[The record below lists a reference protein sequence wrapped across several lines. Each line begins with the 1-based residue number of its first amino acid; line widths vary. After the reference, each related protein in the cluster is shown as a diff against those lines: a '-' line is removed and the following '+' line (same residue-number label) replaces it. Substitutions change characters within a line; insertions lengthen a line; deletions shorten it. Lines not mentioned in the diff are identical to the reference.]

1 VGNMID
7 VVEAGCGILRPRPS
21 SSSRQPATRSSAVER
36 SLARP
41 PPGRSVGRHL
51 RVADPPLSPLP
62 LSPSP
67 RISFSV
73 SLSVRPSVSR
83 LHLARFRC
91 WVSTLA
97 LRLPR
102 GRRRQGQR
110 SLPKRRDRGDLVVC
124 LILPPRTEVGL
135 TTLLLLWLLW
145 WRTKNRKAGRRACV
159 CVVAA
164 VARPSTDFSDR
175 EASTTVDLTK
185 S

>member
-1 VGNMID
+1 MLNPPASTII
-7 VVEAGCGILRPRPS
+7 EQPPAGHSFLRS
-21 SSSRQPATRSSAVER
+21 GEI
-36 SLARP
+36 ARP
-41 PPGRSVGRHL
+41 PPGRSVGRSVGIL
-51 RVADPPLSPLP
+51 ESPTFRSPSLP
-62 LSPSP
+62 LSLSP
-67 RISFSV
+67 HLPLC
-73 SLSVRPSVSR
+73 LSVRPSVSR

-135 TTLLLLWLLW
+135 TTFMLLLLWLLW

>member
-1 VGNMID
+1 
-7 VVEAGCGILRPRPS
+7 VESSGLDHHRAAASRPLVPPQWRD
-21 SSSRQPATRSSAVER
+21 RSSPSR
-36 SLARP
+36 SV
-41 PPGRSVGRHL
+41 GRSVGIIESTTFRS
-51 RVADPPLSPLP
+51 PLSL

>member
-1 VGNMID
+1 MESSGLD
-7 VVEAGCGILRPRPS
+7 HHRAAASRPLVPPQWRD
-21 SSSRQPATRSSAVER
+21 RSSPSR
-36 SLARP
+36 SV
-41 PPGRSVGRHL
+41 GRSVGIL
-51 RVADPPLSPLP
+51 ESPTFRSP
-62 LSPSP
+62 LSPSLP
-67 RISFSV
+67 LSLSPHLLLC
-73 SLSVRPSVSR
+73 LSVRPSVSR

-124 LILPPRTEVGL
+124 PILPPRTEVGL
-135 TTLLLLWLLW
+135 TTLLLLLWLLW

>member
-1 VGNMID
+1 MESSGLD
-7 VVEAGCGILRPRPS
+7 HHRAAASRPLVPPQWRD
-21 SSSRQPATRSSAVER
+21 RSSPSR
-36 SLARP
+36 SV
-41 PPGRSVGRHL
+41 GRSVGILESTTFR
-51 RVADPPLSPLP
+51 SPLP
-62 LSPSP
+62 SLPLPASPSL
-67 RISFSV
+67 SLC
-73 SLSVRPSVSR
+73 LSVRLHVSR

-124 LILPPRTEVGL
+124 LILPPRAEVGW

-145 WRTKNRKAGRRACV
+145 WRTKNRKAGVRACV

-175 EASTTVDLTK
+175 EAASTTVDLTK

>member
-1 VGNMID
+1 MWNPPASTII
-7 VVEAGCGILRPRPS
+7 EQPPAGHSFLRS
-21 SSSRQPATRSSAVER
+21 GEI
-36 SLARP
+36 ARP

-62 LSPSP
+62 LSLSP
-67 RISFSV
+67 HLLPC
-73 SLSVRPSVSR
+73 LSVCPSVSR

-91 WVSTLA
+91 RVSTLA

-135 TTLLLLWLLW
+135 TTLLLLLWLLW

>member
-1 VGNMID
+1 MID

-36 SLARP
+36 SLVP
-41 PPGRSVGRHL
+41 LPVGRSVGRHL
-51 RVADPPLSPLP
+51 RVDDLPLYPLP
-62 LSPSP
+62 SLPLPASPSL
-67 RISFSV
+67 SLC
-73 SLSVRPSVSR
+73 LSVRLHVSR

-124 LILPPRTEVGL
+124 PILPPRAEVGW

-145 WRTKNRKAGRRACV
+145 WRTKNRKAGVRACV

-175 EASTTVDLTK
+175 EAASTTVDLTK

>member
-1 VGNMID
+1 MID

-36 SLARP
+36 SLVP
-41 PPGRSVGRHL
+41 LPVGRSVGILESTTFR
-51 RVADPPLSPLP
+51 SPLP
-62 LSPSP
+62 PSLPLPASP
-67 RISFSV
+67 SFSV
-73 SLSVRPSVSR
+73 PLSVCPSLSR

-124 LILPPRTEVGL
+124 RILPPRTEVGL
-135 TTLLLLWLLW
+135 TTLLLLLWLLW

-164 VARPSTDFSDR
+164 VARPSTDISDR

>member
-1 VGNMID
+1 MID

-36 SLARP
+36 SLVP
-41 PPGRSVGRHL
+41 LPVGRSVGRSASSSRRPSAL
-51 RVADPPLSPLP
+51 PSLP
-62 LSPSP
+62 LSLSP
-67 RISFSV
+67 HLLLC
-73 SLSVRPSVSR
+73 LSVRPSVSR

-124 LILPPRTEVGL
+124 PILPPRTEVGL